1 MNMFPV
7 LVVSSNK
14 DFISVLNTPNEM
26 AVLESTVEIKEENVE
41 LKELTFG
48 DITVHVSDSGYV
60 FAHQKE
66 RIGDYYE
73 SEESTYVNISENF
86 ALSSLVN
93 ILPLETVVDL
103 LVNGWGFIG
112 KQEDVGRVYLS
123 AGDNSSRGFF
133 GPLN

>member
-1 MNMFPV
+1 MSIFPV
-7 LVVSSNK
+7 LVVSNNK
-14 DFISVLNTPNEM
+14 DFISILNTPIEM
-26 AVLESTVEIKEENVE
+26 VALESTVEIKEENVE

-48 DITVHVSDSGYV
+48 DITVYVSDSGYV

-73 SEESTYVNISENF
+73 SEESTYVNISESF

-112 KQEDVGRVYLS
+112 KQKDD
-123 AGDNSSRGFF
+123 DNSSNGFF

>member
-1 MNMFPV
+1 MNILPV
-7 LVVSSNK
+7 LVVSNNK
-14 DFISVLNTPNEM
+14 DFISVLNTPIEM
-26 AVLESTVEIKEENVE
+26 TVLESTVEIKEENVE

-48 DITVHVSDSGYV
+48 DITVCVSGSGYV
-60 FAHQKE
+60 FAYHKE

-73 SEESTYVNISENF
+73 SEESTYVNISENI

-93 ILPLETVVDL
+93 IFPLETVVDL

-112 KQEDVGRVYLS
+112 KQEDD
-123 AGDNSSRGFF
+123 DNSSRGFF